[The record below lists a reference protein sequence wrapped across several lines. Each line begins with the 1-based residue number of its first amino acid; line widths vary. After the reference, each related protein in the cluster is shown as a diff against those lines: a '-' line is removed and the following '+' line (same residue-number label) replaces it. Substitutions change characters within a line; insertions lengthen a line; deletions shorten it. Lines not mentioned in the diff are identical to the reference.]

1 MANMYKILSKLGAAV
16 NFEVIAK
23 DAQGNNITKRKIHI
37 PGGNGVFDQRYQ
49 IMRDAQA
56 VWVSED
62 ELEELNELPYFNRMV
77 KRGHLIVIGDQRK
90 AQKVNIEEVA
100 KDMNPKDGSA
110 QWSKDYMPN
119 ASSDIKNLDLLDK
132 KGDPITKSSS
142 PESRVF
148 DAPPVEDE
156 IAPKARRGRPSK
168 TR

>member
-62 ELEELNELPYFNRMV
+62 ELEELNKLPYFDRMV

-90 AQKVNIEEVA
+90 AQKVNVEDVA

-132 KGDPITKSSS
+132 KGDPIIKSSV
-142 PESRVF
+142 PESQVA
-148 DAPPVEDE
+148 DAKLEDK
-156 IAPKARRGRPSK
+156 IAPKSKRGRPSK